1 MSRREPPSETT
12 VAVVKAVLQ
21 GGGMLVLTVGGVVV
35 MSGLRDGSI
44 RPAEIAAEVPVWR
57 DALVSALPMILGA
70 AGAVALLV
78 LCAVLAVSY
87 RATLAEVGVAAW
99 WRYRR
104 RWAAAMA
111 DSGLTVTTKGRTE
124 VPTLRAVRRAADHDV
139 LTVAMASGQDPTDW
153 HTRAPGLAAALGA
166 SAAHV
171 ALSAASTD
179 IDLVLSRPGPGR
191 RELAPR
197 PSAALALP
205 PVNGT
210 KPARDLV
217 ALRAGRIAFA
227 WAFVRVIGKNGT
239 PRRRRIV
246 ARVRWETMSYYGH
259 AQVGGTR

>member
-1 MSRREPPSETT
+1 MNPEREPRSEFA
-12 VAVVKAVLQ
+12 VAAVQGVGMLGLI
-21 GGGMLVLTVGGVVV
+21 GGGVFV

-44 RPAEIAAEVPVWR
+44 RPAEIAAKVPVWR

-70 AGAVALLV
+70 AGAVAVLV

-124 VPTLRAVRRAADHDV
+124 VPALRAVRRAADHDV
-139 LTVAMASGQDPTDW
+139 LTVEMASGQAPADW
-153 HTRAPGLAAALGA
+153 HNRAPGLAAALGA
-166 SAAHV
+166 STAHV
-171 ALSAASTD
+171 ALGATPTD
-179 IDLVLSRPGPGR
+179 IDLVLSRPGPGRR

-205 PVNGT
+205 PVHTGN
-210 KPARDLV
+210 PARDLV

-227 WAFVRVIGKNGT
+227 WAFVRVTGKNGT

-246 ARVRWETMSYYGH
+246 ARVRWETMSYYGY